1 MKCPNCNT
9 VVDEKYNFCS
19 KCRTNLKD
27 KAAFAKTKVQE
38 HSPFS
43 IVKNK
48 AIWRIEKGEVARHID
63 EAEFVNF
70 EQVSGLIIN
79 EGVTAVICVN
89 GKKVKE
95 LSGGIYDFV
104 SPAEIEYIL
113 NQRVLN
119 GKSVCGFSKL
129 AWRSIVRAWCG
140 KKVGDVVKDDTN
152 EKLKTIDDVV
162 RSLNEKSFISVYLKL
177 DRAFPI
183 LCGTKN
189 GSDFLPISIKTKYL
203 DASFGVSMLVK
214 IDDFDLFIKH
224 YMVDKASI
232 TINDIQEILKDYVS
246 IILQDELRDEEID
259 GHGISREARNRVMLR
274 LMALSETLPGIQ
286 IVNVGDITCSNED
299 FDRLRGLARE
309 LYCSEHELSY
319 LKRINEF
326 KNRLTGVEN
335 AQTIQEAKNDLELM
349 KALDEVNRDKLLFQD
364 EQDKFYVLLSRQKR
378 IRNAQNEMEVSKAL
392 SDIKRTELL
401 NEDEFE
407 EFEQSLR
414 LGKFERNNIFEAVR
428 LQSLATL
435 KKKEIE
441 LNAEVIKYTIT
452 QEADIENTSFDV
464 WKQSA
469 AHDSERIDVMDSL
482 YGKEH
487 VSNRNRLL
495 ELQELTSLH
504 NQFIDS
510 RELTNAINKN
520 KLLLEN
526 IKGRQLEDEY
536 FWQKEQRNYLFEEK
550 KKDNEWQRNIRK
562 QEDNLSIEEKKL
574 KILQE
579 KQSISLNSLAQM
591 KAMKAQEAEAEHR
604 RKLEEEDQRHKQKFE
619 DEEAQRQKEI
629 KEKSM
634 THEENMRR
642 LENEGNYSA
651 EQLFVTKLDTNSEAA
666 KIYASK
672 YSSEKELEAER
683 KAQEKIDEELAK
695 LERERKEREDR
706 YYNIM
711 EKQQND
717 AKTMVDKMMDFAK
730 HSMEINAGV
739 ASGVVRSQ
747 QENEREHFNR
757 YERVSTSRMGEMGAY
772 SEQRMNDIRTQK
784 EEYREQMKYEQQ
796 RHDLHQ
802 DKALNY
808 TTKVTEAEYK
818 SSHQISSK
826 DKSKRE
832 TEYYIEDMGPV
843 PFQLMQLK
851 AFVKKGM
858 IDKRTVIQVSGSKFY
873 AGDLAELKESFDENE
888 YVICPTCKEK
898 IPQKDASTFCPLCS
912 NEI

>member
-1 MKCPNCNT
+1 MKCPNCNA
-9 VVDEKYNFCS
+9 VVEEKYNFCP
-19 KCRTNLKD
+19 KCRTRLKD
-27 KAAFAKTKVQE
+27 YTTKVKVE
-38 HSPFS
+38 ERSPFT
-43 IVKNK
+43 IVRNK

-95 LSGGIYDFV
+95 LNGGIYDFV
-104 SPAEIEYIL
+104 TPAEIDYIL
-113 NQRVLN
+113 NQRVQN
-119 GKSVCGFSKL
+119 GKSVSGFSKL
-129 AWRSIVRAWCG
+129 VWRSIVRAWCG

-152 EKLKTIDDVV
+152 ERLKTIDDVI

-177 DRAFPI
+177 DRAFPV

-203 DASFGVSMLVK
+203 DAAFGVSMLVK

-224 YMVDKASI
+224 YMADKASI
-232 TINDIQEILKDYVS
+232 TINDIQELLKDYVS
-246 IILQDELRDEEID
+246 MVLQDELREEEID
-259 GHGISREARNRVMLR
+259 GHGISKEARNRVMLR

-286 IVNVGDITCSNED
+286 IANVGDITCANED

-319 LKRINEF
+319 LKRINDF

-335 AQTIQEAKNDLELM
+335 AQTIQEAKNDLDLM

-378 IRNAQNEMEVSKAL
+378 IRDAQNEMEVSKAL

-407 EFEQSLR
+407 EFDQSLR

-452 QEADIENTSFDV
+452 KEADIENTSFDV

-469 AHDSERIDVMDSL
+469 AHDSERIDIMDSL
-482 YGKEH
+482 YGKEY

-495 ELQELTSLH
+495 EQQELTSLH
-504 NQFIDS
+504 NQFVDS
-510 RELTNAINKN
+510 QDLIKAINKN

-536 FWQKEQRNYLFEEK
+536 SWQNMKRVYSFGEEK
-550 KKDNEWQRNIRK
+550 KDNDWKRHIQEQDDNIGLEAKR
-562 QEDNLSIEEKKL
+562 L

-604 RKLEEEDQRHKQKFE
+604 RRLEEDEQRHKHYVE
-619 DEEAQRQKEI
+619 NREVEHRKEVLV
-629 KEKSM
+629 ESM
-634 THEENMRR
+634 KHEEEMRR

-651 EQLFVTKLDTNSEAA
+651 EQLFVTKLDADTEAA

-672 YSSEKELEAER
+672 YSSEKELEAMT
-683 KAQEKIDEELAK
+683 KAQEKIDEERAK
-695 LERERKEREDR
+695 LERERKEKEDR
-706 YYNIM
+706 YINIM
-711 EKQQND
+711 EKQQEDTKSMMNQ
-717 AKTMVDKMMDFAK
+717 MMDFAK
-730 HSMEINAGV
+730 HSMGVNAGV
-739 ASGVVRSQ
+739 VSGVVRSQ

-757 YERVSTSRMGEMGAY
+757 YERISTYRMGEMGAY
-772 SEQRMNDIRTQK
+772 SEQRMDDIRTQK
-784 EEYREQMKYEQQ
+784 EEYRNQMKHEQQ
-796 RHDLHQ
+796 RHDYHQ

-808 TTKVTEAEYK
+808 TTKITEAEYK
-818 SSHQISSK
+818 SPHQPSSK
-826 DKSKRE
+826 DRSKRDA
-832 TEYYIEDMGPV
+832 EYYIEDMGPV

-851 AFVKKGM
+851 AFIKRGM
-858 IDKRTVIQVSGSKFY
+858 IDKATVIQVSGSKYY
-873 AGDLAELKESFDENE
+873 AGDLAELKGSFDEND
-888 YVICPTCKEK
+888 YVVCPTCKGK
-898 IPQKDASTFCPLCS
+898 IPQKDVSTFCPYCN

>member
-1 MKCPNCNT
+1 MKCPNCNA
-9 VVDEKYNFCS
+9 VVEEKYNFCP

-27 KAAFAKTKVQE
+27 AMVKVKKE
-38 HSPFS
+38 DGHNPFT

-48 AIWRIEKGEVARHID
+48 AIWRIEKGEVARHIN

-95 LSGGIYDFV
+95 LNGGIYEFV

-119 GKSVCGFSKL
+119 SKSVCGVGKL

-140 KKVGDVVKDDTN
+140 KKVGEVVKDNTN
-152 EKLKTIDDVV
+152 NNLKTIDDVI
-162 RSLNEKSFISVYLKL
+162 RSLNENSFISVYLKL
-177 DRAFPI
+177 DRAFPA
-183 LCGTKN
+183 LFGTKN
-189 GSDFLPISIKTKYL
+189 NADFLPITIKTKYL
-203 DASFGVSMLVK
+203 DAEFGVSILVK
-214 IDDFDLFIKH
+214 IDDFDLFIKQ
-224 YMVDKASI
+224 YMADKPSM
-232 TINDIQEILKDYVS
+232 TINDIQEILKSYVAM
-246 IILQDELRDEEID
+246 ILQDELRDEEID
-259 GHGISREARNRVMLR
+259 EQGISKEARKSIMLR
-274 LMALSETLPGIQ
+274 LMALGETLHGLK
-286 IVNVGDITCSNED
+286 IVNVGDITCSNKD
-299 FDRLRGLARE
+299 FERLRGLARE

-335 AQTIQEAKNDLELM
+335 AQTVQETKNDLELM

-364 EQDKFYVLLSRQKR
+364 EQEKFYVLLSRQKR
-378 IRNAQNEMEVSKAL
+378 IQNAQNEMEVSKAL
-392 SDIKRTELL
+392 SDIQRTELL

-452 QEADIENTSFDV
+452 QEADIENTSFDA

-469 AHDSERIDVMDSL
+469 THDSERIDIIDSL

-487 VSNRNRLL
+487 AFNRNRLL
-495 ELQELTSLH
+495 EQQELTSLH

-510 RELTNAINKN
+510 QKLTDAINKN

-536 FWQKEQRNYLFEEK
+536 SWQKINRIYSFGEEK
-550 KKDNEWQRNIRK
+550 KNNNWRRHVQE
-562 QEDNLSIEEKKL
+562 QEDNIGLEAKRL

-579 KQSISLNSLAQM
+579 KQSISLNAMAQM
-591 KAMKAQEAEAEHR
+591 KAMKSQEADDETR
-604 RKLEEEDQRHKQKFE
+604 RTILIKDIDHKHAKELEELASRERLDI
-619 DEEAQRQKEI
+619 A
-629 KEKSM
+629 SM
-634 THEENMRR
+634 SHEEQMRK

-651 EQLFVTKLDTNSEAA
+651 EQLFVTKLNADTEAA
-666 KIYASK
+666 RIYASK
-672 YSSEKELEAER
+672 YSSENELKAMT
-683 KAQEKIDEELAK
+683 KAQERIDEERARF
-695 LERERKEREDR
+695 ERECREKEDR
-706 YYNIM
+706 YINIM
-711 EKQQND
+711 ERQQED
-717 AKTMVDKMMDFAK
+717 TKSMMNQVMSFAK
-730 HSMEINAGV
+730 HSMEVNASV
-739 ASGVVRSQ
+739 ASGVVRNQ

-757 YERVSTSRMGEMGAY
+757 YERISTHRMGEIGAY
-772 SEQRMNDIRTQK
+772 SEQRMDDIRTQK
-784 EEYREQMKYEQQ
+784 EEYREQMKHEQQ

-818 SSHQISSK
+818 SSHQPSSK

-832 TEYYIEDMGPV
+832 MEYYIGDMGPV

-851 AFVKKGM
+851 AFVKRGM
-858 IDKRTVIQVSGSKFY
+858 IDKRTVIQFSGSKYY
-873 AGDLAELKESFDENE
+873 AGDLAELKECFDENE
-888 YVICPTCKEK
+888 YVVCPTCKEK
-898 IPQKDASTFCPLCS
+898 IPQKDVTTFCPFCN

>member
-9 VVDEKYNFCS
+9 VVDEKYNFCP

-214 IDDFDLFIKH
+214 IDNFDLFINH

-364 EQDKFYVLLSRQKR
+364 EQEKFYVLLSRQKR

-526 IKGRQLEDEY
+526 IKGKQLEDEY
-536 FWQKEQRNYLFEEK
+536 SWQKEQRNYLFEEK

-591 KAMKAQEAEAEHR
+591 KAMKAQEAEDEHR

>member
-9 VVDEKYNFCS
+9 VVDEKYNFCP

-335 AQTIQEAKNDLELM
+335 TQTIQEAKNDLELM

-579 KQSISLNSLAQM
+579 KQSISLNALARM

-706 YYNIM
+706 YFNIM

>member
-9 VVDEKYNFCS
+9 VVDEKYNFCP

-335 AQTIQEAKNDLELM
+335 TQTIQEAKNDLELM

-536 FWQKEQRNYLFEEK
+536 SWQQEQRNYLFEEK

-591 KAMKAQEAEAEHR
+591 KAMKAQEAEDEHR

>member
-9 VVDEKYNFCS
+9 VVDEKYNFCP

-63 EAEFVNF
+63 EAELVNF

-232 TINDIQEILKDYVS
+232 TINDIQEILKDYVAM
-246 IILQDELRDEEID
+246 ILQDELRDEEMD
-259 GHGISREARNRVMLR
+259 GHGISKEARNCVMLR

-364 EQDKFYVLLSRQKR
+364 EQEKFYVLLSRQKR

-495 ELQELTSLH
+495 EKLELISLH

-526 IKGRQLEDEY
+526 IKGRQLENEY
-536 FWQKEQRNYLFEEK
+536 SWQQEQRNYLFEEK

-591 KAMKAQEAEAEHR
+591 KAMKAQEAEDEHR

-619 DEEAQRQKEI
+619 DEEALRQKEI

-757 YERVSTSRMGEMGAY
+757 YERVSTYRMGEMGAY
-772 SEQRMNDIRTQK
+772 SEQRMDDIRTQK
-784 EEYREQMKYEQQ
+784 EEYREQMKHEQQ
-796 RHDLHQ
+796 RHDYHQ

-808 TTKVTEAEYK
+808 TTKVTEADFK
-818 SSHQISSK
+818 SSHQPSYK
-826 DKSKRE
+826 DKVKVE
-832 TEYYIEDMGPV
+832 AEYYIEDMGPV

-851 AFVKKGM
+851 AFVKRGM
-858 IDKRTVIQVSGSKFY
+858 IDKSTIIQVAGSKYY
-873 AGDLAELKESFDENE
+873 AGDLAELKGSFAEND
-888 YVICPTCKEK
+888 YVICPTCKGK
-898 IPQKDASTFCPLCS
+898 IPQKDVSTFCPYCN